1 MGMSDMHSA
10 LAFFAR
16 LLLASLF
23 IVAGVRKAM
32 TFQGVAQLMAAKGFP
47 SPDILLVLTILLE
60 IGGGLLLILNWQ
72 ARAAAIALALFTI
85 AAGVIFH
92 NFWVH
97 IGGDASALNN
107 QLNHFLK
114 NVAIAGGLVHVAAY
128 RREATTVTPSTEA

>member
-1 MGMSDMHSA
+1 MNSA

-32 TFQGVAQLMAAKGFP
+32 TFQGVAQLMATKGFP
-47 SPDILLVLTILLE
+47 SPEVLLVLTILLE
-60 IGGGLLLILNWQ
+60 VGGGLLLILNWQ
-72 ARAAAIALALFTI
+72 ARIAAVALALFTI

-92 NFWVH
+92 DFWVH
-97 IGGDASALNN
+97 IGGDAGALNN

-114 NVAIAGGLVHVAAY
+114 NVAIVGGLLHVAAY
-128 RREATTVTPSTEA
+128 PRATAVTPSTEA

>member
-1 MGMSDMHSA
+1 MHSA

-32 TFQGVAQLMAAKGFP
+32 TFQSVAQLMAAKGFP
-47 SPDILLVLTILLE
+47 SPDVLLVLTILLE
-60 IGGGLLLILNWQ
+60 VGGGLLLILNWQ
-72 ARAAAIALALFTI
+72 ARVAAIALALFTI

-97 IGGDASALNN
+97 IGGDAGALNN

>member
-1 MGMSDMHSA
+1 MNSA

-32 TFQGVAQLMAAKGFP
+32 TFQGVAQLMATKGFP
-47 SPDILLVLTILLE
+47 SPEVLLVLTILLE
-60 IGGGLLLILNWQ
+60 VGGGLLLILNWQ
-72 ARAAAIALALFTI
+72 ARIAAVALALFTI

-92 NFWVH
+92 DFWVR
-97 IGGDASALNN
+97 IGGDAGALNN

-114 NVAIAGGLVHVAAY
+114 NVAIVGGLLHVAVY
-128 RREATTVTPSTEA
+128 PRATAITSSTEA

>member
-1 MGMSDMHSA
+1 MSDMNSA

-32 TFQGVAQLMAAKGFP
+32 TFQGVTQLLAAKGFP

-60 IGGGLLLILNWQ
+60 VGGGLLLILNWQ
-72 ARAAAIALALFTI
+72 ARAAAVALALFTI
-85 AAGVIFH
+85 VAGVIFH

-114 NVAIAGGLVHVAAY
+114 NVAIVGGLLHVAAY
-128 RREATTVTPSTEA
+128 RREATTLTPSTEA